1 MLDRDD
7 RCQSLTHIFP
17 SQIVFVFFEKLVFLG
32 IVIDNP
38 CQGCPEALLMCSTL
52 VGMDVI
58 GKAHDCLV
66 VASRILHSYFNRNV
80 VHFAVSINRRFKDY
94 ILVFIDVLD
103 IAGNPTLIVV
113 ILDLLHSIS
122 LISNGNSET
131 TIEKGQFLHPL
142 IELFKVKFYCFS
154 ENLWIRCKVNCRTCT
169 VCLTDDF

>member
-1 MLDRDD
+1 MR
-7 RCQSLTHIFP
+7 
-17 SQIVFVFFEKLVFLG
+17 
-32 IVIDNP
+32 
-38 CQGCPEALLMCSTL
+38 STL
-52 VGMDVI
+52 VGVDVI
-58 GKAHDCLV
+58 GKAHDCFV
-66 VASRILHSYFNRNV
+66 VASCILHSDFNRNV
-80 VHFAVSINRRFKDY
+80 VHFAIGINRCFKDY

-154 ENLWIRCKVNCRTCT
+154 ENLWIWCKVNCRTCT
-169 VCLTDDF
+169 VCLTNDF

>member
-7 RCQSLTHIFP
+7 RCQSLTNIFP

-38 CQGCPEALLMCSTL
+38 CQGCPETLLMRSTL
-52 VGMDVI
+52 VGVDVI
-58 GKAHDCLV
+58 SKAHDCFM
-66 VASRILHSYFNRNV
+66 VASRILHSYFNRNI
-80 VHFAVSINRRFKDY
+80 VHFAVGINRRFKDY

-122 LISNGNSET
+122 LIGDGNSET
-131 TIEKGQFLHPL
+131 TIEEGQFLYPL

-154 ENLWIRCKVNCRTCT
+154 ENLWIWCKVNCRTST